1 MTAGPLALVLHGAA
15 SLRGLF
21 PLSLVLPLPGS
32 VTFLALV
39 PHLEA
44 LLESLALSIPRS
56 FLVVALS
63 APAVGFAV
71 ALWLWPERALSRFSL
86 RQAPWSILSLVALL
100 HRVFAAG
107 FRHWCTFRLCG
118 GAFSPCVWFHRG
130 PWGVAVAPPM
140 SPYTGPG
147 WSPPFC
153 HVALELRSVFPIF
166 PVRLS
171 AHLNGALF
179 VSFPDS
185 CVSIPHFYLG
195 CSSLD
200 SCLDEWLGGLCPPP
214 LSSRIL
220 SFEWSYSPDSLILL
234 HPAIDFVAVS
244 LSPSL
249 MYALPHGH
257 CVPLGGLH
265 VLVGSS
271 TYPSLG
277 CLLGPSSIGLW
288 LCWRLC
294 CRPVPSSCFLDSVSY
309 LACSLDCCSYGF
321 LRWT

>member
-1 MTAGPLALVLHGAA
+1 M
-15 SLRGLF
+15 
-21 PLSLVLPLPGS
+21 
-32 VTFLALV
+32 
-39 PHLEA
+39 
-44 LLESLALSIPRS
+44 
-56 FLVVALS
+56 
-63 APAVGFAV
+63 
-71 ALWLWPERALSRFSL
+71 
-86 RQAPWSILSLVALL
+86 
-100 HRVFAAG
+100 
-107 FRHWCTFRLCG
+107 
-118 GAFSPCVWFHRG
+118 
-130 PWGVAVAPPM
+130 APPL

-153 HVALELRSVFPIF
+153 QVALELRSVFPILS
-166 PVRLS
+166 VRLS
-171 AHLNGALF
+171 ARLHGALF

-195 CSSLD
+195 CSSLA

-249 MYALPHGH
+249 TFALTHGL
-257 CVPLGGLH
+257 CVPLGGPH

-277 CLLGPSSIGLW
+277 CMLGPLAVLAAGLPSRP
-288 LCWRLC
+288 LLALPRLC
-294 CRPVPSSCFLDSVSY
+294 LLFWLVVSTAVPLASCVGLNVA
-309 LACSLDCCSYGF
+309 LALSFSLLVASDP
-321 LRWT
+321 LL

>member
-1 MTAGPLALVLHGAA
+1 MGLLPSPSGEASVFTCQLSWHHVTAGPLALVLHGAA

-86 RQAPWSILSLVALL
+86 RQAPWSILSLCRPSCTVSLLTVSVIGARFAYAVGRSPHAFGSIGAL
-100 HRVFAAG
+100 G
-107 FRHWCTFRLCG
+107 
-118 GAFSPCVWFHRG
+118 
-130 PWGVAVAPPM
+130 
-140 SPYTGPG
+140 
-147 WSPPFC
+147 
-153 HVALELRSVFPIF
+153 ELRWLHLCLLTPDLVGLRRFATWLWSSGRCFPIF

-171 AHLNGALF
+171 ARLHGALF

-185 CVSIPHFYLG
+185 CVSIPHFYIG

-220 SFEWSYSPDSLILL
+220 SFEWSSSPDSLILL
-234 HPAIDFVAVS
+234 HRAIDFVAVS
-244 LSPSL
+244 LSPL
-249 MYALPHGH
+249 LTYALPHGH
-257 CVPLGGLH
+257 CVMLGGLL
-265 VLVGSS
+265 VLVGSFTS
-271 TYPSLG
+271 PSPGRLFDPSYIGRLLYLRLG
-277 CLLGPSSIGLW
+277 
-288 LCWRLC
+288 
-294 CRPVPSSCFLDSVSY
+294 
-309 LACSLDCCSYGF
+309 
-321 LRWT
+321 